1 MGMSP
6 VVAQG
11 IGHERG
17 GRAILDG
24 IDIHLE
30 TGALTTLVGPNG
42 AGKSTLIRILAGDI
56 RPTRGR
62 VLVEGRP
69 IEQLKPT
76 RLALIRSVLPQ
87 KSKLEFAFSV
97 RQVVELGRFAHA
109 RGRRTSRRHDSEA
122 VEGAMSATGVAALA
136 DLSFPTLSVGEQA
149 LVMIARVLA
158 QDTPVLMLDEP
169 TASLDI
175 RHEHRVMN
183 LIRHRA
189 RQGGAV
195 IAVLH
200 DLNLAARYADRMG
213 IMAGGRLHTFGPP
226 GEVLQPALLSDV
238 YQHPIEVLDHPS
250 GNGPLVTTSDTGS
263 GVFRGGAPGDRAT

>member
-1 MGMSP
+1 MTP
-6 VVAQG
+6 VVAMG
-11 IGHERG
+11 IVHEAG

-24 IDIHLE
+24 INLQLE
-30 TGALTTLVGPNG
+30 TGMLTALVGPNG
-42 AGKSTLIRILAGDI
+42 AGKSTLLGILAGDI
-56 RPTRGR
+56 RPTKGSL
-62 VLVEGRP
+62 LVPRCP
-69 IEQLKPT
+69 IEQFKPA
-76 RLALIRSVLPQ
+76 RLARIRSVLPQ
-87 KSKLEFAFSV
+87 RTRLEFAFSV

-109 RGRRTSRRHDSEA
+109 GGRRVSRRNDAEA
-122 VEGAMSATGVAALA
+122 VESAMSATGVAALA
-136 DLSFPTLSVGEQA
+136 DLSFTALSVGEQA
-149 LVMIARVLA
+149 LVMIARILA

-200 DLNLAARYADRMG
+200 DLNLAARYADRIG
-213 IMAGGRLHTFGPP
+213 IMAGGRLRTLGPS

-238 YQHPIEVLDHPS
+238 YDHPIEVLDHPS
-250 GNGPLVTTSDTGS
+250 GNGPLVTAADTRTSLSHG
-263 GVFRGGAPGDRAT
+263 GVPQGGAT